1 MADQKS
7 SWRVNVPIKKTYEKK
22 VFGWASVIE
31 SPDGTALV
39 DQQGDVISE
48 AELEDA
54 AYHYV
59 SYSRQVGDM
68 HQQIGVAKLIESF
81 VVTKAKRELLGVDLP
96 LGWWVGFEVCD
107 AHVFARIVSG
117 ELTMM
122 SIGGYA
128 ETHEIEAS
136 AKPMDM
142 SSMEGYGKAT
152 D

>member
-1 MADQKS
+1 MSETKS
-7 SWRVNVPIKKTYEKK
+7 TWRVDVPIKKSYEKK

-48 AELEDA
+48 LELERA

-68 HQQIGVAKLIESF
+68 HQYMGVAKLIESF
-81 VVTKAKRELLGVDLP
+81 VVTKAKREILGIDLP
-96 LGWWVGFEVCD
+96 LGWWVGFEVSDD
-107 AHVFARIVSG
+107 AVFSRIVSG

-122 SIGGYA
+122 SIGGYSETQEITSAVHVA
-128 ETHEIEAS
+128 ETEV
-136 AKPMDM
+136 PV
-142 SSMEGYGKAT
+142 
-152 D
+152 